1 MHSWYTFGM
10 RANILHGWLSTL
22 EAVLVHPCKFLYY
35 LHIGSYCTVGT
46 EMVHDV
52 KLIWDLVL
60 VHHCV
65 RVYYIQYTQINVRA
79 AVPLTEDLTGL

>member
-1 MHSWYTFGM
+1 
-10 RANILHGWLSTL
+10 
-22 EAVLVHPCKFLYY
+22 
-35 LHIGSYCTVGT
+35 
-46 EMVHDV
+46 MVHDI

-65 RVYYIQYTQINVRA
+65 RVYYIQYTQINVRVCTA